1 MMSTKWSVTVAGVEK
16 LIAPKNTDTKLHTS
30 TQNGNVRSAKKNTQQ
45 RGTLTV
51 TEKQFQI
58 SYKVEGVRVVNV
70 WLPEGTEL
78 PHIWNAMTPEH
89 QDEWLY
95 ANEGR
100 SEVSYEDIH
109 YSQAEAVLEVRRLK
123 SVSNG

>member
-1 MMSTKWSVTVAGVEK
+1 
-16 LIAPKNTDTKLHTS
+16 
-30 TQNGNVRSAKKNTQQ
+30 
-45 RGTLTV
+45 V

-58 SYKVEGVRVVNV
+58 SYKVEGVRVMNV

-95 ANEGR
+95 EHEGR
-100 SEVSYEDIH
+100 SAVAYEDIH

>member
-1 MMSTKWSVTVAGVEK
+1 MIGDMMKE
-16 LIAPKNTDTKLHTS
+16 
-30 TQNGNVRSAKKNTQQ
+30 
-45 RGTLTV
+45 
-51 TEKQFQI
+51 FQI

-95 ANEGR
+95 EHEGR

>member
-1 MMSTKWSVTVAGVEK
+1 
-16 LIAPKNTDTKLHTS
+16 
-30 TQNGNVRSAKKNTQQ
+30 
-45 RGTLTV
+45 V

-70 WLPEGTEL
+70 WLPEGTDL

-95 ANEGR
+95 EHEGR
-100 SEVSYEDIH
+100 SEISYEDIH
-109 YSQAEAVLEVRRLK
+109 YSQAEAVLEVRHLK

>member
-1 MMSTKWSVTVAGVEK
+1 MTKNISTVS
-16 LIAPKNTDTKLHTS
+16 HTY
-30 TQNGNVRSAKKNTQQ
+30 TQNGSVHNARKNTQQ
-45 RGTLTV
+45 RGTLIV

-58 SYKVEGVRVVNV
+58 SYKVEGVRVMNV
-70 WLPEGTEL
+70 WLPEGTDL

-95 ANEGR
+95 EHEGR
-100 SEVSYEDIH
+100 SAVAYEDIH

>member
-1 MMSTKWSVTVAGVEK
+1 MIGDMMKE
-16 LIAPKNTDTKLHTS
+16 
-30 TQNGNVRSAKKNTQQ
+30 
-45 RGTLTV
+45 
-51 TEKQFQI
+51 FQI

-95 ANEGR
+95 AHEGR
-100 SEVSYEDIH
+100 STVAYEDIH

>member
-1 MMSTKWSVTVAGVEK
+1 MELHLSTQSGRVHNAR
-16 LIAPKNTDTKLHTS
+16 KNT
-30 TQNGNVRSAKKNTQQ
+30 RQ
-45 RGTLTV
+45 RGTLIV
-51 TEKQFQI
+51 IEKQFQI

-70 WLPEGTEL
+70 WLPKGTEL

-95 ANEGR
+95 EHEGR

-109 YSQAEAVLEVRRLK
+109 HSQAEAVLEVRHLK
-123 SVSNG
+123 AVAN

>member
-1 MMSTKWSVTVAGVEK
+1 MFNEKTMGLLPVCGVSGLVHNVTSTTIAKWSG
-16 LIAPKNTDTKLHTS
+16 IMTD
-30 TQNGNVRSAKKNTQQ
+30 
-45 RGTLTV
+45 
-51 TEKQFQI
+51 KQFQI
-58 SYKVEGVRVVNV
+58 SYKIEGVRVMNV

-95 ANEGR
+95 EHEGR

-109 YSQAEAVLEVRRLK
+109 HSQAEAVLEVRHLK
-123 SVSNG
+123 AVSN